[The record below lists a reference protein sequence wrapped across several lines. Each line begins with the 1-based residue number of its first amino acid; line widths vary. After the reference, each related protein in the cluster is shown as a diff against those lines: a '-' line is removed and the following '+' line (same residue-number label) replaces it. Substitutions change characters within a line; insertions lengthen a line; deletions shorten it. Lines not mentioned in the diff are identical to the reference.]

1 MLNIKKYLKI
11 NTVFRMIWKRERDRC
26 VHERPHKNDRQ

>member
-11 NTVFRMIWKRERDRC
+11 NILFRMIRKRERDRR